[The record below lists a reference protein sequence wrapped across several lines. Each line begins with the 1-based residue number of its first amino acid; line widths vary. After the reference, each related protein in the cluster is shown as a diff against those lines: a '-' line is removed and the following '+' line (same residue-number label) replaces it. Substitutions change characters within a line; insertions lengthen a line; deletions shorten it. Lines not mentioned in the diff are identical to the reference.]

1 MRTEGRE
8 RDGRLQRAAAGAERG
23 TGGQGVLLIWSQT
36 PRVIARLAAG
46 SVKGKTQHKANE
58 KNVNIVAPVAD
69 YGLCLS

>member
-1 MRTEGRE
+1 MSWGADKGGR
-8 RDGRLQRAAAGAERG
+8 GLF
-23 TGGQGVLLIWSQT
+23 IWSQT

>member
-1 MRTEGRE
+1 MLHVKYVMGTVSTAGYMGEGPR
-8 RDGRLQRAAAGAERG
+8 GKG
-23 TGGQGVLLIWSQT
+23 TGLLIWSQT

-58 KNVNIVAPVAD
+58 KNVNIAAPVAD